1 MNLGD
6 FSSQL
11 KGISIQPGSVF
22 KMTLFPKDGVT
33 PKNEGDVSRTKYFV
47 VIGKDEDS
55 ILVGSL
61 LINSDVNINMIH
73 AIAPYQHCIYP
84 KDYSFLGNKY
94 RYIDCYRIK
103 ELQFDQIIESGQYI
117 GTISQVDMEKAI
129 DLANA
134 SPVNKPLTLKKFGVY
149 QEKDGSQK

>member
-33 PKNEGDVSRTKYFV
+33 PKKEGDVSRTKYFV

-84 KDYSFLGNKY
+84 KDYTFLGNKY

-103 ELQFDQIIESGQYI
+103 ELQFDQIIESGEYI
-117 GTISQVDMEKAI
+117 GTISKVDMDKAI

-149 QEKDGSQK
+149 QEKDGNQK

>member
-11 KGISIQPGSVF
+11 KGMSIQPGSVF

-33 PKNEGDVSRTKYFV
+33 PKNEGDISRTKYFV
-47 VIGKDEDS
+47 VIGKDENS

-61 LINSDVNINMIH
+61 LINSEVNIHMIH

-103 ELQFDQIIESGQYI
+103 ELQFDQIIESGEYI
-117 GTISQVDMEKAI
+117 GTISKVDMDKVI
-129 DLANA
+129 DLANS
-134 SPVNKPLTLKKFGVY
+134 SPVNKPLTLKKFGIY

>member
-11 KGISIQPGSVF
+11 KGISIQLGSVF

-103 ELQFDQIIESGQYI
+103 ELQFDQIIESGEYI
-117 GTISQVDMEKAI
+117 GTISHVDMEKAI

>member
-6 FSSQL
+6 FLSQL

-33 PKNEGDVSRTKYFV
+33 PKKEGDVSRTKYFV

-103 ELQFDQIIESGQYI
+103 ELQFDQIIESGEYI
-117 GTISQVDMEKAI
+117 GTISKADMDKAI

-134 SPVNKPLTLKKFGVY
+134 SPVNKPLTLKKFGIY
-149 QEKDGSQK
+149 QEKDGNQK

>member
-6 FSSQL
+6 LSSQL
-11 KGISIQPGSVF
+11 KELSIQPGSVF

-61 LINSDVNINMIH
+61 LINSDVNINMVH

-84 KDYSFLGNKY
+84 KDYSFLGDKY

-103 ELQFDQIIESGQYI
+103 ELQFDQIIGSGEYI
-117 GTISQVDMEKAI
+117 GTISEVDMYKAI

-134 SPVNKPLTLKKFGVY
+134 SPVNKPLTLMKFGIY
-149 QEKDGSQK
+149 KETSG

>member
-103 ELQFDQIIESGQYI
+103 ELQFDQIIESGEYI
-117 GTISQVDMEKAI
+117 GTISNADMDKAI

-134 SPVNKPLTLKKFGVY
+134 SPVNKPLTLKKFGIY
-149 QEKDGSQK
+149 QEKDGNQK

>member
-6 FSSQL
+6 LSSQL
-11 KGISIQPGSVF
+11 KGISIQSGSVF

-33 PKNEGDVSRTKYFV
+33 PKNRGDVSRTKYFV

-61 LINSDVNINMIH
+61 LINSDVNINMVH
-73 AIAPYQHCIYP
+73 AIAPYQYCIYP
-84 KDYSFLGNKY
+84 KDYSFLGNKH

-103 ELQFDQIIESGQYI
+103 ELQFDQIIESGEYI
-117 GTISQVDMEKAI
+117 GTISAFDMDSVI
-129 DLANA
+129 NLANA
-134 SPVNKPLTLKKFGVY
+134 SPVNKSLTLKKFGICK
-149 QEKDGSQK
+149 EKNDSQK

>member
-6 FSSQL
+6 LSSQL
-11 KGISIQPGSVF
+11 KGLSIQPGSVF

-61 LINSDVNINMIH
+61 LINSDVNINMVH

-84 KDYSFLGNKY
+84 KDYSFLGDKY

-103 ELQFDQIIESGQYI
+103 ELQFDQIIESGEYI
-117 GTISQVDMEKAI
+117 GTISEVDMYKAI
-129 DLANA
+129 DLASA
-134 SPVNKPLTLKKFGVY
+134 SPVNKPLTLMKFGIY
-149 QEKDGSQK
+149 KETSG

>member
-6 FSSQL
+6 LSSQL
-11 KGISIQPGSVF
+11 KGLSIQLGSVF

-61 LINSDVNINMIH
+61 LINSDVNINMVH

-84 KDYSFLGNKY
+84 RDYSFLGDKY

-103 ELQFDQIIESGQYI
+103 ELQFDQIIESGEYI
-117 GTISQVDMEKAI
+117 GTISEVDMYKAI

-134 SPVNKPLTLKKFGVY
+134 SPVNKPLTLMKYGIYKETSG
-149 QEKDGSQK
+149 

>member
-33 PKNEGDVSRTKYFV
+33 PQKEGDVSRTKYFV

-103 ELQFDQIIESGQYI
+103 ELQFDQIIESGEYI
-117 GTISQVDMEKAI
+117 GTISKADIDKAI

-149 QEKDGSQK
+149 QEKEGSQK

>member
-6 FSSQL
+6 LSSQL
-11 KGISIQPGSVF
+11 KGLSIQPGIVF

-33 PKNEGDVSRTKYFV
+33 PKNEGDASRTKYFV

-61 LINSDVNINMIH
+61 LINSDVNINMVH

-84 KDYSFLGNKY
+84 KDYSFLGDKY

-103 ELQFDQIIESGQYI
+103 ELQFDQIIESGEYI
-117 GTISQVDMEKAI
+117 GTISEVDMYKAI

-134 SPVNKPLTLKKFGVY
+134 SPVNKPLTLMKFGIY
-149 QEKDGSQK
+149 KETSG